1 MILNIDGV
9 HDDLNEVFS
18 QLFVAVHLV
27 LLGKIY
33 NEYTNEYIKKY
44 TMNEETGYGNRPFVR

>member
-44 TMNEETGYGNRPFVR
+44 TMNEETGLWQ